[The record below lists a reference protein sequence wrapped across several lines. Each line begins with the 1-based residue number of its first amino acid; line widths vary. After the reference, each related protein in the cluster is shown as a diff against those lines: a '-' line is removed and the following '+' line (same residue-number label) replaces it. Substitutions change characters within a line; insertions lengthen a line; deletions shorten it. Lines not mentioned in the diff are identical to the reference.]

1 MNIAAQ
7 SNEDLGTLNQQIAEL
22 YQAGKFDEAI
32 PIAERALALAQKL
45 HGSEHPGLATGLNN
59 LAALLL
65 QTNRLAEA
73 APLIP
78 ARFRVTPRESRH
90 RVHLSGGR
98 QGVGCAAPP
107 RAGKRPGPSTQVR
120 LARR

>member
-73 APLIP
+73 EPLMRRALQTDEAASVPTIRTWP
-78 ARFRVTPRESRH
+78 SASATWPHCSTRPTGWRRPSR
-90 RVHLSGGR
+90 
-98 QGVGCAAPP
+98 
-107 RAGKRPGPSTQVR
+107 
-120 LARR
+120 